1 MVRSQSKINLSSVC
15 LYQSFYESRFYKE
28 KPMSHIVEA
37 KTSIQHPDLAVLRQA
52 VELVASQRQGTVENF
67 YVDYYGKRHPVVSGL
82 ALFMP
87 DLPRGIGLT
96 INQEGSLT
104 FTGDPWAV
112 QRIFEEVQQEVVQ
125 MYVSLATMQALQTL
139 GYSTQA
145 QDGLAGQVVIQG
157 VSYA

>member
-1 MVRSQSKINLSSVC
+1 MLILSSVC
-15 LYQSFYESRFYKE
+15 LYQLCCASRFYKE

-37 KTSIQHPDLAVLRQA
+37 KTRVQHPDLAVLRQA
-52 VELVASQRQGTVENF
+52 VDLVAQQHQGTVENF
-67 YVDYYGKRHPVVSGL
+67 YVDYYGKRHPVASGL

-87 DLPRGIGLT
+87 GLPRGIGLT
-96 INQEGSLT
+96 ITQSGELA

-112 QRIFEEVQQEVVQ
+112 QRLFEEVQQEIVQ
-125 MYVSLATMQALQTL
+125 MYVSFATMQALQAM
-139 GYSTQA
+139 GYTTQA